1 MDNTEAFQKEDGIQ
15 RMRIAFGKGKEEWNV
30 RKSTNSVRTSKYT
43 WITWAPLSLLYQF
56 TRAANIYFL
65 IISIL
70 TFMPF
75 SPKSPASMIGTF
87 SAVLVFTMFKE
98 LFEDYSRM
106 KSDKEINNSST
117 SRFDFEKGDFEE
129 ITWSEVKVGDIIKV
143 EKDQNFCADLLFLYS
158 RTDVI
163 FVDTMNLDGE
173 TNLKP
178 KVLSSL
184 PMVDMIT
191 KDNII
196 ANKEGEG
203 ALPEISLDK
212 LKNLRGTLECE
223 NPNEN
228 LEQWDAN
235 LILSDGNPTNL
246 KISNLLLR
254 GCFLRNV
261 EYCYGIVVYTGKETK
276 IMKNAK
282 KPPRKVS
289 NLMRMMNYM
298 LYTVF
303 MFQIWIITLYA
314 TLSVIW
320 INNKGKEYDYLDLDS
335 GSAGFGTW
343 IIQLLTYWVAY
354 SHMIPISLYVII
366 EVLKLVQ
373 SYLIKWDDLM
383 YDEETD
389 KNAECRNSDLI
400 EELGQIDFIF
410 SDKTGTLTCNKMVF
424 KKWHVDGKTFS
435 VDENDNEKAPFE
447 DNEESK
453 EHLFNNDQVKD
464 VSSFN
469 MNDKTLNRIGE
480 GVSKDV

>member
-1 MDNTEAFQKEDGIQ
+1 
-15 RMRIAFGKGKEEWNV
+15 
-30 RKSTNSVRTSKYT
+30 
-43 WITWAPLSLLYQF
+43 
-56 TRAANIYFL
+56 
-65 IISIL
+65 
-70 TFMPF
+70 MPF

-235 LILSDGNPTNL
+235 LILSDGNPTSL

-303 MFQIWIITLYA
+303 MFQI
-314 TLSVIW
+314 
-320 INNKGKEYDYLDLDS
+320 
-335 GSAGFGTW
+335 
-343 IIQLLTYWVAY
+343 
-354 SHMIPISLYVII
+354 
-366 EVLKLVQ
+366 
-373 SYLIKWDDLM
+373 
-383 YDEETD
+383 
-389 KNAECRNSDLI
+389 
-400 EELGQIDFIF
+400 
-410 SDKTGTLTCNKMVF
+410 
-424 KKWHVDGKTFS
+424 
-435 VDENDNEKAPFE
+435 
-447 DNEESK
+447 
-453 EHLFNNDQVKD
+453 
-464 VSSFN
+464 
-469 MNDKTLNRIGE
+469 
-480 GVSKDV
+480 